1 MLAKT
6 LAGHKERLSMYDR
19 IRVTYDR
26 NSDHGLLVMISKS
39 LTTLAN
45 RKGWVSPGIVQR
57 DEDRA

>member
-1 MLAKT
+1 
-6 LAGHKERLSMYDR
+6 MYDR
-19 IRVTYDR
+19 IRITYDR
-26 NSDHGLLVMISKS
+26 NSDHDLLVMISHS